1 MEFTK
6 NWKILVLVSIIL
18 KYRSTFRFDD
28 AVIYKTS
35 FILFKTPYK
44 ITWNAILCTQVL
56 DSVTLA
62 NLDILVNQSTG
73 TAEGSLIERLDYCK
87 TGGGKRLLRE
97 WLSAPLCDH
106 NLINVSIGGF
116 LSWIEK

>member
-1 MEFTK
+1 MPSYSLL
-6 NWKILVLVSIIL
+6 ILYL
-18 KYRSTFRFDD
+18 
-28 AVIYKTS
+28 YKP
-35 FILFKTPYK
+35 FKTLTQCNSKQY
-44 ITWNAILCTQVL
+44 ILYTQVL

-73 TAEGSLIERLDYCK
+73 TTEGSLIERLDYCK

-106 NLINVSIGGF
+106 NLINVSMGAF
-116 LSWIEK
+116 

>member
-1 MEFTK
+1 M
-6 NWKILVLVSIIL
+6 
-18 KYRSTFRFDD
+18 
-28 AVIYKTS
+28 
-35 FILFKTPYK
+35 
-44 ITWNAILCTQVL
+44 L

-106 NLINVSIGGF
+106 NLINVSMGLCVRYCKIRIRSIAPEPLPIRWNYQFTNIGMMNYHRMSQRCN
-116 LSWIEK
+116 LSQILNF

>member
-1 MEFTK
+1 M
-6 NWKILVLVSIIL
+6 
-18 KYRSTFRFDD
+18 
-28 AVIYKTS
+28 
-35 FILFKTPYK
+35 
-44 ITWNAILCTQVL
+44 L

-106 NLINVSIGGF
+106 NLINVSMGF
-116 LSWIEK
+116 CVRYCKIAPEPLSICWEYQFTNLGMMNYHQMSQKCDLSQILNF

>member
-1 MEFTK
+1 M
-6 NWKILVLVSIIL
+6 LSYSLL
-18 KYRSTFRFDD
+18 
-28 AVIYKTS
+28 IYYIYINPSKTS
-35 FILFKTPYK
+35 HSVTQN
-44 ITWNAILCTQVL
+44 ITYHTQVL